1 MGNTTPLPPRKEN
14 STEDEDEELLA
25 TEPWVEAPFRADF
38 GTNVRLGEGVFINF
52 NCTIIDTCLVSIGAR
67 TLLAPNVSLYSG
79 THPLDPELRNGTN
92 GPESGKPIT
101 IEEDVWIGGNVTVCP
116 GVTIG
121 RGSTVGAGSVVTKV
135 SSTHLMFILRIGE
148 WCSYMKSG
156 CCSLHGCGRQPGKGH
171 QAGVEKHYYCRG
183 KSRDSEDC
191 RCCLS
196 LSRSSAHPGVL
207 KSYFFEVLCI
217 FASTNPPTSDRS
229 SNLSYCIRISLCF
242 RCGD

>member
-1 MGNTTPLPPRKEN
+1 MWLCSIVGDTSPLPPRKED
-14 STEDEDEELLA
+14 STEDQDEELLA
-25 TEPWVEAPFRADF
+25 SYAWVEAPFHADY

-79 THPLDPELRNGTN
+79 THPLDPDLRNGTN

-135 SSTHLMFILRIGE
+135 
-148 WCSYMKSG
+148 G
-156 CCSLHGCGRQPGKGH
+156 CD
-171 QAGVEKHYYCRG
+171 V
-183 KSRDSEDC
+183 
-191 RCCLS
+191 
-196 LSRSSAHPGVL
+196 RSQYGQV
-207 KSYFFEVLCI
+207 C
-217 FASTNPPTSDRS
+217 
-229 SNLSYCIRISLCF
+229 
-242 RCGD
+242 